1 MQMKKSMI
9 STLVAGSLLSL
20 SSMAFAAEPAQAEP
34 MLLTASEMDNVTAGA
49 FDVAGLLQ
57 LNLVPVT
64 VVQINVLSQGYNITE
79 IVSENYGGVSQ

>member
-1 MQMKKSMI
+1 MKKSMI

-49 FDVAGLLQ
+49 FDFASLLQ
-57 LNLVPVT
+57 LNVVPIT
-64 VVQINVLSQGYNITE
+64 VVQINVLSQGYNVTE
-79 IVSENYGGVSQ
+79 IVSQNYGGISQ